1 MEGLGFP
8 PIHNERFCS
17 EIKSTNMK
25 IKTIA
30 IINANA
36 FVDNIYDEMRKNGYP
51 EDLQIAVI
59 SQIKVLLK

>member
-1 MEGLGFP
+1 
-8 PIHNERFCS
+8 
-17 EIKSTNMK
+17 MK

-36 FVDNIYDEMRKNGYP
+36 FVDNIYDEMRKVGYP

>member
-1 MEGLGFP
+1 MRIF
-8 PIHNERFCS
+8 S
-17 EIKSTNMK
+17 EIKPTIMK

>member
-1 MEGLGFP
+1 MVHLERLGFS

-17 EIKSTNMK
+17 EIKPTDMK

-36 FVDNIYDEMRKNGYP
+36 FVDNIYDEMRKDGYP
-51 EDLQIAVI
+51 EDLQI
-59 SQIKVLLK
+59 SK